1 MFEISKTDLAGRI
14 GTMYTNHGKIET
26 PAFVPVIH
34 PVKQTI
40 PSKKISEILNFPII
54 DINIIAKDSG
64 LFEKNENTND
74 VDTKK
79 LAKILGER
87 KLNDTIVVGHLAPYV
102 LEKNQVK
109 MIIILRRN
117 PYDLELV
124 YKERNYLEIKIK
136 ENTGSEVL
144 GIIMHDTI
152 EKFEE
157 KAFQIDVSKKNIQQV
172 VERVLKIISK
182 KEGNEEVDWL
192 NLVTKNNDLEK
203 FFTH

>member
-1 MFEISKTDLAGRI
+1 MSIVITGNP
-14 GTMYTNHGKIET
+14 GVGKHT
-26 PAFVPVIH
+26 V
-34 PVKQTI
+34 T
-40 PSKKISEILNFPII
+40 KKISEVLNFPII
-54 DINIIAKDSG
+54 DINIIAKDSE
-64 LFEKNENTND
+64 LFEKNGNTND
-74 VDTKK
+74 VDTHN

-87 KLNDTIVVGHLAPYV
+87 NLNEKIIVGHLAPYV

-109 MIIILRRN
+109 IIIILRRN

-124 YKERNYLEIKIK
+124 YKERNYSEIKIK
-136 ENTGSEVL
+136 ENIGSEIL
-144 GIIMHDTI
+144 GIITHDTI

-172 VERVLKIISK
+172 GERVLGIISK
-182 KEGNEEVDWL
+182 AEGNEEVDWL

>member
-1 MFEISKTDLAGRI
+1 MSIVITGNP
-14 GTMYTNHGKIET
+14 GVGK
-26 PAFVPVIH
+26 H
-34 PVKQTI
+34 TI
-40 PSKKISEILNFPII
+40 AKKISEKLNFPIV
-54 DINIIAKDSG
+54 DINTVAKDLG
-64 LFEKNENTND
+64 LFEKNGNTND

-87 KLNDTIVVGHLAPYV
+87 KLNDTVVVGHLAPYV

-109 MIIILRRN
+109 IIIILRRN

-172 VERVLKIISK
+172 VEKVLEIISK

-192 NLVTKNNDLEK
+192 NLVVKNNDLEK

>member
-1 MFEISKTDLAGRI
+1 MSIVITGNP
-14 GTMYTNHGKIET
+14 GVGK
-26 PAFVPVIH
+26 H
-34 PVKQTI
+34 TI
-40 PSKKISEILNFPII
+40 TKKISEKLNFPIV
-54 DINIIAKDSG
+54 DINIVAKDLG
-64 LFEKNENTND
+64 LFEKNGNTND

-87 KLNDTIVVGHLAPYV
+87 KLNDTVIVGHLAPYV

-109 MIIILRRN
+109 IIIILRRN

-172 VERVLKIISK
+172 VEKVLEIISK

-192 NLVTKNNDLEK
+192 NLVTKNKDLEK

>member
-1 MFEISKTDLAGRI
+1 MSIVITGNP
-14 GTMYTNHGKIET
+14 GVGK
-26 PAFVPVIH
+26 H
-34 PVKQTI
+34 TI
-40 PSKKISEILNFPII
+40 TKKISEILNFPIV
-54 DINIIAKDSG
+54 DINIVAKDLG

-74 VDTKK
+74 VDTQN
-79 LAKILGER
+79 LTKILGER
-87 KLNDTIVVGHLAPYV
+87 KLNDKIVVGHLAPYV

-109 MIIILRRN
+109 IIIILRRN

-124 YKERNYLEIKIK
+124 YKERGYSEIKIK

-144 GIIMHDTI
+144 GIITHDTI

-172 VERVLKIISK
+172 VERVLEIISK

>member
-1 MFEISKTDLAGRI
+1 MSIVITGNP
-14 GTMYTNHGKIET
+14 GVGK
-26 PAFVPVIH
+26 H
-34 PVKQTI
+34 TI
-40 PSKKISEILNFPII
+40 TKKISEILNFPII

-87 KLNDTIVVGHLAPYV
+87 KLNDTVVVGHLAPYV

-109 MIIILRRN
+109 KIIILRRN
-117 PYDLELV
+117 PYHLESV
-124 YKERNYLEIKIK
+124 YKERDYSENKIK
-136 ENTGSEVL
+136 ENAGSEIL
-144 GIIMHDTI
+144 GIITHDTL

-157 KAFQIDVSKKNIQQV
+157 KAFQIDASEKSIEQV
-172 VERVLKIISK
+172 IEKVLQIISEK
-182 KEGNEEVDWL
+182 GNGEQVDWL

-203 FFTH
+203 FFTHWLNNTCNFL

>member
-1 MFEISKTDLAGRI
+1 MSIVITGNP
-14 GTMYTNHGKIET
+14 GVGK
-26 PAFVPVIH
+26 H
-34 PVKQTI
+34 TI
-40 PSKKISEILNFPII
+40 TKKISEKLNFPIV
-54 DINIIAKDSG
+54 DINIVAKNLG
-64 LFEKNENTND
+64 LIEKNGNMND

-109 MIIILRRN
+109 IIIILRRN
-117 PYDLELV
+117 PYDLEIV
-124 YKERNYLEIKIK
+124 YKQRNYLEIKIK

-172 VERVLKIISK
+172 VEKVLEIISK

-192 NLVTKNNDLEK
+192 NLVTKNKDLGK

>member
-1 MFEISKTDLAGRI
+1 MSIVITGNP
-14 GTMYTNHGKIET
+14 GVGK
-26 PAFVPVIH
+26 H
-34 PVKQTI
+34 TI
-40 PSKKISEILNFPII
+40 TKKISEKLNFPIV
-54 DINIIAKDSG
+54 DINIVAKDLG
-64 LFEKNENTND
+64 LFEKNGNTND

-87 KLNDTIVVGHLAPYV
+87 KLNDTVVVGHLAPYV

-109 MIIILRRN
+109 IIIILRRN

-172 VERVLKIISK
+172 VEKVLEIISK
-182 KEGNEEVDWL
+182 KEGSEEVDWL

-203 FFTH
+203 FFAH

>member
-1 MFEISKTDLAGRI
+1 MSIVITGNP
-14 GTMYTNHGKIET
+14 GVGK
-26 PAFVPVIH
+26 H
-34 PVKQTI
+34 TI
-40 PSKKISEILNFPII
+40 TKKISEKLNFPIV
-54 DINIIAKDSG
+54 DINIVAKDLG
-64 LFEKNENTND
+64 LFEKNGNTND

-87 KLNDTIVVGHLAPYV
+87 KLNDTVVVGHLAPYV

-109 MIIILRRN
+109 IIIILRRN

-124 YKERNYLEIKIK
+124 YKERNYSEIKIK

-157 KAFQIDVSKKNIQQV
+157 KAFQIDISERNIQQV
-172 VERVLKIISK
+172 VEKVLEIISK

>member
-1 MFEISKTDLAGRI
+1 MSVVITGNP
-14 GTMYTNHGKIET
+14 GVGK
-26 PAFVPVIH
+26 H
-34 PVKQTI
+34 TI
-40 PSKKISEILNFPII
+40 TKKISEKLNFPIV
-54 DINIIAKDSG
+54 DINIIAKDLG
-64 LFEKNENTND
+64 LFEKNGNTND

-79 LAKILGER
+79 LTKILGER

-109 MIIILRRN
+109 IIIILRRN

-124 YKERNYLEIKIK
+124 YKERKYLEIKIK

-172 VERVLKIISK
+172 VGKVLEIISK

>member
-1 MFEISKTDLAGRI
+1 MSIVITGNP
-14 GTMYTNHGKIET
+14 GVGK
-26 PAFVPVIH
+26 H
-34 PVKQTI
+34 TI
-40 PSKKISEILNFPII
+40 TKKISEILNFSII
-54 DINIIAKDSG
+54 DINIVAKDLE

-74 VDTKK
+74 VDTQK
-79 LAKILGER
+79 LAKILEER
-87 KLNDTIVVGHLAPYV
+87 KLNEKIVVGHLAPYV
-102 LEKNQVK
+102 LEKNQVEI
-109 MIIILRRN
+109 IIILRRN
-117 PYDLELV
+117 PYDLESV
-124 YKERNYLEIKIK
+124 YNERNYSEIKIK
-136 ENTGSEVL
+136 ENTGSEIL
-144 GIIMHDTI
+144 GIITHDTI

>member
-1 MFEISKTDLAGRI
+1 MSIVITGNP
-14 GTMYTNHGKIET
+14 GVGK
-26 PAFVPVIH
+26 H
-34 PVKQTI
+34 TI
-40 PSKKISEILNFPII
+40 TKKISEKLNFPIV
-54 DINIIAKDSG
+54 DINIVAKDLG
-64 LFEKNENTND
+64 LFEKNGNTND

-87 KLNDTIVVGHLAPYV
+87 KLNDTVVVGHLAPYV

-109 MIIILRRN
+109 IIIILRRN

-124 YKERNYLEIKIK
+124 YKERNYLGIKIK

-144 GIIMHDTI
+144 GIIMHDAI

-172 VERVLKIISK
+172 VEKVLEIISK
-182 KEGNEEVDWL
+182 KVGNEEVDWL